1 MAYDVF
7 HHDHRAIHDH
17 PEIECAQRKQVCR
30 NVLQVQ
36 ADGGEQQR
44 EGNRQR
50 NDNCATNI
58 AQQNE
63 KHNDDQDHSFGEIVE
78 DSVRGVIHQ
87 VVPVEIRYDF
97 YSGWKYVVV
106 EPLDHGVDAL
116 QHFRSVR
123 SFAEKHN
130 TFDHVVIVLDHT
142 VGSVNRFPDLT
153 ETNLWP
159 LRDHGHVLDSYG
171 GAVLRLDDGLFDIT
185 DVLDQAHG
193 AHIDRLC
200 SLF

>member
-30 NVLQVQ
+30 NVPQIQ
-36 ADGGEQQR
+36 ADGGKQQR
-44 EGNRQR
+44 EGNCQR

-63 KHNDDQDHSFGEIVE
+63 KDNDYEDHAFGEVE
-78 DSVRGVIHQ
+78 EDGVRGVIHQ
-87 VVPVEIRYDF
+87 VVPVEIGDDF

-106 EPLDHGVDAL
+106 ELLDHGVDAL
-116 QHFRSVR
+116 QHLRR
-123 SFAEKHN
+123 IRPLAQEHN
-130 TFDHVVIVLDHT
+130 AFDHVVIVLDH
-142 VGSVNRFPDLT
+142 SVRSMDGFPNLT

-159 LRDHGHVLDSYG
+159 LRDHGHVLYS
-171 GAVLRLDDGLFDIT
+171 
-185 DVLDQAHG
+185 
-193 AHIDRLC
+193 
-200 SLF
+200 